1 MWKHTTAKVD
11 RRVMI
16 VRVMAL
22 VVVVFVLM
30 LAAFLYGRSQSVAGL
45 PEEDRK
51 SVALFAEALNTV
63 RKDYVDQ
70 KTIDPNEET
79 YGAIKGMIDS
89 LGDKGHTRFLTPDE
103 VEKSREVISSTYVGI
118 GVRLDDKD
126 KDKVVIKAPMDG
138 SPAEEAGIQSGDV
151 LIAVDGESVKDKD
164 FEEVGNEVRGPEGT
178 SVDLTMLRDDEEKEF
193 TVERAKLEVPTA
205 SWSIIPGTDVAHLR
219 LSSFSENSAAKL
231 KEAISGAQG
240 DGAERFVLD
249 LRDNPGGLVEQAT
262 EVAGQFLPAGD
273 VAYIRRDADDNE
285 EETMVPDDNEPLDAP
300 LVVLVNKGT
309 TSSAEILAGALR
321 DNERAKVIGE
331 TTFGTGTVLDE
342 FPLSDGSSILLG
354 IAEWL
359 TPSGDSIRGS
369 GIEPD
374 IEVKLEEDQEPRTP
388 DETEGLTQE
397 EIFKEDAQLERAF
410 ETLQEE

>member
-11 RRVMI
+11 RRAMI
-16 VRVMAL
+16 VRVIAL
-22 VVVVFVLM
+22 VVVVLVLM
-30 LAAFLYGRSQSVAGL
+30 LASFLYGRSQSVA
-45 PEEDRK
+45 
-51 SVALFAEALNTV
+51 LFAEALSAVQKN
-63 RKDYVDQ
+63 YVDQ
-70 KTIDPNEET
+70 KAIDPDEET

-89 LGDKGHTRFLTPDE
+89 LGDKGHTRFLTPEE
-103 VEKSREVISSTYVGI
+103 VEKSREAISSTYVGI

-138 SPAEEAGIQSGDV
+138 SPAEKAGIQSGDV

-205 SWSIIPGTDVAHLR
+205 SWSIIPGTDVALLR
-219 LSSFSENSAAKL
+219 LSSFSENSASKL

-240 DGAERFVLD
+240 AGAKRFVLD

-262 EVAGQFLPAGD
+262 EVSGQFLPAGD

-285 EETMVPDDNEPLDAP
+285 EETTVPDDNEPLDAP

-309 TSSAEILAGALR
+309 SSSAEIVAGALR

-359 TPSGDSIRGS
+359 TPNGDSIRGS

-374 IEVKLEEDQEPRTP
+374 IEVKLEEDKEPRTP